1 MIIVEL
7 FDVFRKEVLSV
18 FCILSICF
26 SVFLMLKR
34 DYDKEQ
40 LEQEIKFLIFE
51 NKILNS
57 CVENNK

>member
-1 MIIVEL
+1 MIVEL
-7 FDVFRKEVLSV
+7 FDVFRKEILSL

-26 SVFLMLKR
+26 SFFLMLKR

-40 LEQEIKFLIFE
+40 LEQEIKILIFE

-57 CVENNK
+57 YVENNK